1 MKPWMTNNE
10 YRYGPGVENSFGL
23 WECSLMRLLNFCGNF
38 LFKLKLLS
46 IKILNKNCCGTTYSV
61 TNICMLNLSKNT
73 SDCANLL
80 SDHIF
85 SNITINNVR

>member
-38 LFKLKLLS
+38 LFKVNYCLS
-46 IKILNKNCCGTTYSV
+46 KFKIKIALEQF
-61 TNICMLNLSKNT
+61 ILSP
-73 SDCANLL
+73 
-80 SDHIF
+80 IF
-85 SNITINNVR
+85 VCLI